1 MKRGPIVTAL
11 LFLAAASLSSS
22 AGLAQS
28 CMSGGDPQ
36 ARALVEQGQV
46 VSLAVALNRAS
57 LDHNQ
62 VASAELCPGG
72 GGYVYRVRL
81 RSGDTRDVPAS

>member
-1 MKRGPIVTAL
+1 MRTASIVAAL
-11 LFLAAASLSSS
+11 LFLAPAFLPSESL
-22 AGLAQS
+22 GQS

>member
-1 MKRGPIVTAL
+1 MKRGSIFAAL
-11 LFLAAASLSSS
+11 LFLAASSLSSS
-22 AGLAQS
+22 TGLAQG
-28 CMSGGDPQ
+28 CMSGRDPQ

-46 VSLAVALNRAS
+46 ASLAVALNSAN